1 MFEKRYK
8 NSLENIS
15 ADKYIKSKVLS
26 KIESETEKQNKPIKP
41 IYKTAIAFALCFVL
55 IFTSVA
61 TISGINLIKNNFK
74 KSEVNTE
81 LKKQTNSYDDVYG
94 ALKKFKKS
102 DLING
107 IFPRKESDMELYA
120 IEDYAADDGAANA
133 GGTNKGNNTSASATD
148 TTANDDYTNTNN
160 QVSGVEESDI
170 VKTDGKYI
178 YTLSARNKEFRI
190 VDAKSLK
197 LLSNDFLLNDI
208 IGLTN
213 EMYLYDNYV
222 VFLSNG
228 QFGSRMTKAV
238 VLDISNREKPKRVY
252 DLEQSGIYVSSR
264 LIGNKLY
271 LITNYNLDV
280 FNIAKND
287 TSTYIPTVNCENFA
301 GQVKSDTINIC
312 PNPNSA
318 EYTVV
323 CGYNI
328 TNGKLTD
335 TKSLLGNSQNVY
347 CSTKNIITA
356 GYNWEE
362 EKTTVVRYAISD
374 GKIDLKANG
383 SIDGDLLNQFSIDE
397 NDGYFRFVT
406 TVDKQV
412 KSYNDFGVGKE
423 IVSVTTNR
431 SNSLVILDKNLEKVG
446 EVKDLAPDERVYSVR
461 FMGDYAYFVTFRQ
474 TDPLFCVELKDP
486 KNPKVLS
493 ALKIPGFSNFLF
505 PFGEGKL
512 LGIGMDA
519 DEITGRARNVKISMF
534 DISNPADVKEASKF
548 VTKYYYSDATNSH
561 KASLVDVKRN
571 LIGFSAENGNS
582 GEYVIF
588 KYENGSFKNVF
599 SVNLESIDN
608 AYSVRGICIGN
619 NLYIIT
625 EDFISAYDL
634 DGFKLINKLYF

>member
-15 ADKYIKSKVLS
+15 ADKYIRNKVLS

-55 IFTSVA
+55 VFTSVA
-61 TISGINLIKNNFK
+61 TISGINLIKDNFAKTRVNN
-74 KSEVNTE
+74 E
-81 LKKQTNSYDDVYG
+81 LKNQTNSYEDVYSVI
-94 ALKKFKKS
+94 KEFKKS
-102 DLING
+102 DLLDG
-107 IFPRKESDMELYA
+107 IFPRKESDMELYV
-120 IEDYAADDGAANA
+120 IEDYATDDGAVNA
-133 GGTNKGNNTSASATD
+133 GGTKGENTSASTTD
-148 TTANDDYTNTNN
+148 SELNNDYTNTNN

-190 VDAKSLK
+190 IDAKNLK

-228 QFGSRMTKAV
+228 QFGSRMTKSV
-238 VLDISNREKPKRVY
+238 VLDISNREKPKRLF
-252 DLEQSGIYVSSR
+252 DLEQSGMYVSSR

-280 FNIAKND
+280 FNIVKND
-287 TSTYIPTVNCENFA
+287 TSTYIPTVNCENFS
-301 GQVKSDTINIC
+301 GQVEGDTINIC
-312 PNPNSA
+312 PKPNSA

-335 TKSLLGNSQNVY
+335 TKSLLGSSQNVY

-362 EKTTVVRYAISD
+362 EKTTVVRYSISD
-374 GKIDLKANG
+374 GKIDLKANE

-431 SNSLVILDKNLEKVG
+431 SNSLIILDKNLKKVG
-446 EVKDLAPDERVYSVR
+446 EVKDLAPEERVYSVR

-505 PFGEGKL
+505 PYGDGKL

-519 DEITGRARNVKISMF
+519 DEITGRTRGVKISMF

-548 VTKYYYSDATNSH
+548 ITKYNYSDATSSH

-571 LIGFSAENGNS
+571 LIGFSAISEDS
-582 GEYVIF
+582 GEYVLF
-588 KYENGSFKNVF
+588 KYENGNFKNVF
-599 SVNLESIDN
+599 SVNLETMDN
-608 AYSVRGICIGN
+608 AYFVRGICIGN
-619 NLYIIT
+619 KLYIVT
-625 EDFISAYDL
+625 EEFIAEYDL
-634 DGFKLINKLYF
+634 EDFKLINKLYF

>member
-1 MFEKRYK
+1 MCR
-8 NSLENIS
+8 
-15 ADKYIKSKVLS
+15 
-26 KIESETEKQNKPIKP
+26 
-41 IYKTAIAFALCFVL
+41 
-55 IFTSVA
+55 
-61 TISGINLIKNNFK
+61 
-74 KSEVNTE
+74 
-81 LKKQTNSYDDVYG
+81 
-94 ALKKFKKS
+94 
-102 DLING
+102 
-107 IFPRKESDMELYA
+107 
-120 IEDYAADDGAANA
+120 
-133 GGTNKGNNTSASATD
+133 
-148 TTANDDYTNTNN
+148 
-160 QVSGVEESDI
+160 
-170 VKTDGKYI
+170 
-178 YTLSARNKEFRI
+178 
-190 VDAKSLK
+190 
-197 LLSNDFLLNDI
+197 
-208 IGLTN
+208 
-213 EMYLYDNYV
+213 
-222 VFLSNG
+222 
-228 QFGSRMTKAV
+228 
-238 VLDISNREKPKRVY
+238 
-252 DLEQSGIYVSSR
+252 
-264 LIGNKLY
+264 
-271 LITNYNLDV
+271 
-280 FNIAKND
+280 
-287 TSTYIPTVNCENFA
+287 
-301 GQVKSDTINIC
+301 
-312 PNPNSA
+312 
-318 EYTVV
+318 
-323 CGYNI
+323 
-328 TNGKLTD
+328 
-335 TKSLLGNSQNVY
+335 
-347 CSTKNIITA
+347 
-356 GYNWEE
+356 
-362 EKTTVVRYAISD
+362 
-374 GKIDLKANG
+374 
-383 SIDGDLLNQFSIDE
+383 
-397 NDGYFRFVT
+397 YFRFVT

-599 SVNLESIDN
+599 SVNLESFDN